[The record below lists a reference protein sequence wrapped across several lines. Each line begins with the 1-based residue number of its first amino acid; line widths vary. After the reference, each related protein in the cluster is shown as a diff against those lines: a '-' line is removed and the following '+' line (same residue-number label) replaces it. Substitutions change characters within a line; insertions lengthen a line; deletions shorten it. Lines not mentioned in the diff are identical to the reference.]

1 MHADALS
8 ALPGIEVLRSADLT
22 PDRLLSALAALHT
35 APTRPAQTD
44 GFDGAT
50 RTVTLTETMRKGTQ

>member
-1 MHADALS
+1 
-8 ALPGIEVLRSADLT
+8 LT
-22 PDRLLSALAALHT
+22 ALHT